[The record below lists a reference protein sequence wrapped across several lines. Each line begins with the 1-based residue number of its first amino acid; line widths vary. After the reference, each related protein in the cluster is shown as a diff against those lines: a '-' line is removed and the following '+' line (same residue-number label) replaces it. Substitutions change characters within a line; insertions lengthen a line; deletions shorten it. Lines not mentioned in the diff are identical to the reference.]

1 MQALPCVRVRDLAP
15 SASFYSAVTQPLGLR
30 FISANAGSIVFGNPT
45 PTFEVKATP
54 AGTAAPKPTRIVLS
68 ANSPSAVSAFHAAAR
83 RANPHGDSHILLKE
97 DDITGG
103 ESRASATDLEGN
115 VVEIV
120 YTPPN
125 YSPGY
130 AGSSVSSTVRQSS
143 TRHTTGILGWN
154 LDAATSMVGAARSAV
169 GSAAPSR
176 PGLATLVPPGEDE
189 SYRIIRR
196 SFTSSTVET
205 SPPQQENSKGLS
217 SGAVVGTILGATAA
231 AAVGAGLAYAFM
243 KKDRDRAP
251 RQEFDAAPPF
261 QRRATY
267 HPGEQPR
274 YVEMERT
281 VEKVRYPEQY
291 PPEPNNYA
299 QPAYTTRR
307 SSQAP
312 SPPVEEII
320 EDRAPR
326 QDPPPRIRERSVD
339 PPEKTLLITE
349 TEHKSTVGTEIPIP
363 PPPPP
368 PPMPPTVSEDDQ
380 EPKPPNKS
388 ALHAELFKRT
398 NRCPSEAPSKTPSK
412 ARSRAPED
420 KDRDK
425 DKDRDD
431 DARSHVSSRSR
442 HHHHH
447 RHGHHHRHHDR
458 DRERERDRDRDR
470 ERERE
475 RDRDRDRDDDRRS
488 HTSSRHRRTRDA
500 EAETYVSAR
509 SEKST
514 TSTVRAPT
522 DIKPP
527 RSKAPSRA
535 PSYVSA
541 REIPSP
547 PKEADWKDLVDD
559 DDDKVSVAPSDSIS
573 CVGEERPK
581 PHARDLPFLQ
591 TRERIIIQ

>member
-1 MQALPCVRVRDLAP
+1 MQALPCVRVRDLPP
-15 SASFYSAVTQPLGLR
+15 SASFYSAITQPLGLR
-30 FISANAGSIVFGNPT
+30 FVSANAGSIVFGNPN

-68 ANSPSAVSAFHAAAR
+68 ASSPSAVSAFHAAAR
-83 RANPHGDSHILLKE
+83 RANPNGNCHILLKE
-97 DDITGG
+97 DDGAGG

-115 VVEIV
+115 VMEIV

-130 AGSSVSSTVRQSS
+130 AGSTVRQTQSTT
-143 TRHTTGILGWN
+143 TRHPTGILGWN

-169 GSAAPSR
+169 GSATPSR

-189 SYRIIRR
+189 SYRIICR

-205 SPPQQENSKGLS
+205 SSPQEESSKGMS
-217 SGAVVGTILGATAA
+217 SGAVVGTVLGAAAA

-267 HPGEQPR
+267 HPGQQPR

-291 PPEPNNYA
+291 SPESNNYA

-307 SSQAP
+307 SQVP

-320 EDRAPR
+320 DDPVIRE
-326 QDPPPRIRERSVD
+326 DPPPRTRERSVG
-339 PPEKTLLITE
+339 PPEKTLMITE
-349 TEHKSTVGTEIPIP
+349 TEHKSTVGSEHPVP

-368 PPMPPTVSEDDQ
+368 PPMVKIDEPNDKI
-380 EPKPPNKS
+380 EPKLPNPKS
-388 ALHAELFKRT
+388 QLHAELFKRT
-398 NRCPSEAPSKTPSK
+398 NPSPSLSQAPSKAPSK
-412 ARSRAPED
+412 ARSRAP
-420 KDRDK
+420 
-425 DKDRDD
+425 DD
-431 DARSHVSSRSR
+431 DDDTRSHASSRSR
-442 HHHHH
+442 HHHH
-447 RHGHHHRHHDR
+447 RHHRHHH
-458 DRERERDRDRDR
+458 DR

-475 RDRDRDRDDDRRS
+475 KDRDSNRDRDRDRDDDRRS
-488 HTSSRHRRTRDA
+488 HASSRHRRSRDT

-509 SEKST
+509 SGKSSA
-514 TSTVRAPT
+514 STVRPT
-522 DIKPP
+522 DKPP

-547 PKEADWKDLVDD
+547 PKEADWEDLVDD
-559 DDDKVSVAPSDSIS
+559 DKASVAPSDSIS

-581 PHARDLPFLQ
+581 PHARDIPFLQ